1 MAASSEDTTLRDQL
15 FQAIEAGDREEVER
29 LLAARPALVNSRNE
43 DGASATLFSLY
54 YREPAIAEL
63 LAASGAEMS
72 VFEAAALGRVETL
85 RELLAADPA
94 RANEVA
100 PDGFSPLG
108 LAAFF
113 GQPDAARTLLDHGAG
128 PNVASRNAMRV
139 TPLHSA
145 VAAQRLDISED
156 LLRHGAEV
164 NVAQAD
170 DFTPLHEAAQNGQV
184 EMIKLLLAHGAD
196 LAARKSDG
204 QTALDV
210 AEAHGQTEA
219 AALLRERAG

>member
-1 MAASSEDTTLRDQL
+1 MATSSDDAALRDQF
-15 FQAIEAGDREEVER
+15 FQAIEVGDRAQVER

-43 DGASATLFSLY
+43 RGISATLFSLY
-54 YREPAIAEL
+54 YREPEIAEL
-63 LAASGAEMS
+63 LADSGAAMS
-72 VFEAAALGRVETL
+72 VFEAAALGRVEALT
-85 RELLAADPA
+85 EILAADPA
-94 RANEVA
+94 QANGES

-113 GQPDAARTLLDHGAG
+113 GQPDAARTLLDHGAD

-145 VAAQRLDISED
+145 VAAQRLDISEE
-156 LLRHGAEV
+156 LLRHGADV

-184 EMIKLLLAHGAD
+184 AMIELLLAHGAD

-210 AEAHGQTEA
+210 AKAHGQTEA
-219 AALLRERAG
+219 ATLLSSLPS

>member
-1 MAASSEDTTLRDQL
+1 MATNPNDTTLRDQF
-15 FQAIEAGDREEVER
+15 FQAIEAGDRTQVER
-29 LLAARPALVNSRNE
+29 LLTTQPTLVNSSNE
-43 DGASATLFSLY
+43 SGVSATLFSLY
-54 YREPAIAEL
+54 YREPEIAEL
-63 LAASGAEMS
+63 LAGSGAEMS

-85 RELLAADPA
+85 AELLAADPTQ
-94 RANEVA
+94 ANAVS

-113 GQPDAARTLLDHGAG
+113 GQPDAARTLLAHGAD

-145 VAAQRLDISED
+145 VAAQRLDISEE

-164 NVAQAD
+164 NIAQAD
-170 DFTPLHEAAQNGQV
+170 DFMPLHEAAQNGQV
-184 EMIKLLLAHGAD
+184 AMIELLLAHGAD
-196 LAARKSDG
+196 LTARKSDG

-210 AEAHGQTEA
+210 AEAHGQDAA

>member
-1 MAASSEDTTLRDQL
+1 MATSSDDTTQRDQ
-15 FQAIEAGDREEVER
+15 FFRAIEAGDRAEVER
-29 LLAARPALVNSRNE
+29 LLAAQPTLVNSRNE
-43 DGASATLFSLY
+43 GGVSATLFSLY
-54 YREPAIAEL
+54 YREPEIAEL
-63 LAASGAEMS
+63 LAGAGAEIS
-72 VFEAAALGRVETL
+72 VFEAAALGRVDAL
-85 RELLAADPA
+85 AELLAADPTQ
-94 RANEVA
+94 ANAVS

-113 GQPDAARTLLDHGAG
+113 GQPDAARTLMGHSAD

-145 VAAQRLDISED
+145 VAAQRLDISEE

-170 DFTPLHEAAQNGQV
+170 DFMPLHEAAQNGQV
-184 EMIKLLLAHGAD
+184 AMIELLLAHGAD
-196 LAARKSDG
+196 LTARKSDG

-210 AEAHGQTEA
+210 AEAHGHDAA